1 MHRVLALLVV
11 AAVAGVTLGSLWLLP
26 PRDAAASGHSATRSF
41 SATSV
46 DPGETVTVTIMAENY
61 GRVGRIVETV
71 PSGFTAEDGSQTV
84 TIRLLSEG
92 PQTL

>member
-1 MHRVLALLVV
+1 MQ
-11 AAVAGVTLGSLWLLP
+11 TP
-26 PRDAAASGHSATRSF
+26 DPETPSATRSF
-41 SATSV
+41 SAISV

-84 TIRLLSEG
+84 TIRLLE
-92 PQTL
+92 